1 MEYMKY
7 DILCGCCLI
16 GFCKIP
22 ILEDLHVSMFREI
35 LQLDSLTK
43 RFIGYWICTYGI
55 IRLHLGLYIV
65 QNITN
70 EIPDVITN
78 VIAMTYAIE
87 AVVFTNELWRHCNM
101 KIERTCM
108 VIGMCVLITFS
119 LV

>member
-1 MEYMKY
+1 M
-7 DILCGCCLI
+7 
-16 GFCKIP
+16 
-22 ILEDLHVSMFREI
+22 
-35 LQLDSLTK
+35 DSLTK